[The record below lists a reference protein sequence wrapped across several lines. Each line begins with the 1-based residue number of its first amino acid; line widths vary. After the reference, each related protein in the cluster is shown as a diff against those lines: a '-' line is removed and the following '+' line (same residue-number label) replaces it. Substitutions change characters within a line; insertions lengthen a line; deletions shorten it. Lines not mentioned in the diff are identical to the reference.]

1 MQHHGRGAA
10 TNERVAVTD
19 SRRPAPG
26 ELLPL
31 MLASGGLPAWQG
43 VALLLGSLLLM
54 VPDGLELVSLAG
66 CAGLAVAMIPTG
78 VELLAG

>member
-1 MQHHGRGAA
+1 
-10 TNERVAVTD
+10 
-19 SRRPAPG
+19 
-26 ELLPL
+26 
-31 MLASGGLPAWQG
+31 MLASGGLPAWQD

-66 CAGLAVAMIPTG
+66 LAGCAGLAVAMIPTG